1 MFLIFLIAV
10 LNMFK
15 LLHTLGLAENDN
27 YFWFKKGLWM
37 QNISISF
44 LKGVNFIG
52 IIILLKWFD
61 KRWASFYLPLFV
73 FSEAFD
79 ILYMKIGN
87 FLFAEKFAQVND
99 FLIYVSIALTFLM
112 LFVMYYYLPTD
123 PLDYNLIINE
133 SAYYLST
140 RYSENPK

>member
-1 MFLIFLIAV
+1 
-10 LNMFK
+10 
-15 LLHTLGLAENDN
+15 
-27 YFWFKKGLWM
+27 M